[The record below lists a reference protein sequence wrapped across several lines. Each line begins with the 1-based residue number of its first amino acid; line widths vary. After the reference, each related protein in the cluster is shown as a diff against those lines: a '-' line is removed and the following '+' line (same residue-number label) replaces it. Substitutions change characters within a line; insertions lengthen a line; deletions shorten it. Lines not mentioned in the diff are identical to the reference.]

1 MRAVTPLHPLWAPP
15 PLGVHLSTPL
25 TSVSHAYTIESEE
38 MGAYHK
44 TQECGGGGRRG
55 WSLCL
60 KPVMCQGFIFVLKK
74 KSLIESALFKNWLQG
89 LCLYEPVSS
98 LLVLQYSAFTIPLP
112 NWPIRSRLIFCATQS
127 QTVTLSKYTKAL
139 KKKTDIDLAG
149 FFCFVFTVTVTWD
162 SWAPEWCSAVFSPEG
177 WGYDTTSSP
186 NPPSERAP
194 GVKTLTDPHVTNTVV
209 TPGGGTGWN
218 RWFRL
223 WDIDLMLPAGGWMF
237 VVVQM

>member
-38 MGAYHK
+38 KGAYLK

-139 KKKTDIDLAG
+139 KKKTDIDLVG
-149 FFCFVFTVTVTWD
+149 FFLFCFYCYCYLGFLG
-162 SWAPEWCSAVFSPEG
+162 S
-177 WGYDTTSSP
+177 
-186 NPPSERAP
+186 R
-194 GVKTLTDPHVTNTVV
+194 
-209 TPGGGTGWN
+209 
-218 RWFRL
+218 
-223 WDIDLMLPAGGWMF
+223 
-237 VVVQM
+237 VVQCSFFTWRLRVRYHLIPKPSIRKGAWCKNSNRSSCD